1 MWSLFCFT
9 IVLDF
14 SAPPSHK
21 INNNILIYLTSY
33 GILAPPSPCHQ
44 DKVEYCGVVGEIKIL
59 QKDNGE
65 PISAIKI
72 VKYCGACWGGGIGGR
87 QNPIKDNG
95 APSLSSLR

>member
-33 GILAPPSPCHQ
+33 GILAPPLP
-44 DKVEYCGVVGEIKIL
+44 VIKIKL
-59 QKDNGE
+59 SIVASWERSK
-65 PISAIKI
+65 SYKKI
-72 VKYCGACWGGGIGGR
+72 ME
-87 QNPIKDNG
+87 N
-95 APSLSSLR
+95 PSLPLR